1 MLTSTQN
8 GILQAQVMACQLKCY
23 GRIYVKFKEEW
34 RRIDEK
40 NENKGRKI
48 HDERFPD
55 NFQATFTSQLVEIGI
70 GFIDCKIF
78 FCPILN

>member
-1 MLTSTQN
+1 MGVNFNTKWNITSS
-8 GILQAQVMACQLKCY
+8 GYGMLKCY